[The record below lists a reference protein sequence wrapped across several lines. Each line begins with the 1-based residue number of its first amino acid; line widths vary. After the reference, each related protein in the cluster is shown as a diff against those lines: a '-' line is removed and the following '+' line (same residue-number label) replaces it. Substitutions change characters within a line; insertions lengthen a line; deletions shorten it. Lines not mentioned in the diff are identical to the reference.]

1 MCKILSISRASY
13 YKWLHHKETAEEKE
27 NKQIMEWIL
36 EFDEK
41 YKHTLG
47 YRRMRN
53 YINREKNKSYSKKRI
68 HRLMKLLGVK
78 SVIRRKKNTY
88 KPSKPEAVA
97 ENILA
102 RDFAATRPNEKWA
115 TDVTEFKIPETSKKL
130 YLSAIIDLY
139 DRSIIAHMLSTRNDN
154 FLVFETYKR
163 AIATNPDAKPILHS
177 DRGFQ
182 YTSSVFQS
190 MLKAQGVI
198 QSMSRVSRCI
208 DNGPTEGFWGIIKSE
223 MYYVESHETEEDLRQ
238 AIEDYIYYYNHG
250 RYQERFHNLAPLEVR
265 EAALNTEYPQQYPIP
280 ENKRIAAYWA
290 SIEAKKSA

>member
-1 MCKILSISRASY
+1 
-13 YKWLHHKETAEEKE
+13 
-27 NKQIMEWIL
+27 MEWIL

-163 AIATNPDAKPILHS
+163 AIAANPDAKPILHS

-182 YTSSVFQS
+182 YTSPVFQS

>member
-1 MCKILSISRASY
+1 MCKVLSISRASY

-41 YKHTLG
+41 YKRTLG

-53 YINREKNKSYSKKRI
+53 YINREKNKNYSKKRI

-78 SVIRRKKNTY
+78 SVIRRKKNIY
-88 KPSKPEAVA
+88 KPSKPEVVA
-97 ENILA
+97 ENVLA

-154 FLVFETYKR
+154 VLVFETYKS
-163 AIATNPDAKPILHS
+163 AIVANPDAKPILHS

-182 YTSSVFQS
+182 YTSPAFQS
-190 MLKAQGVI
+190 MLKAQGMV

-223 MYYVESHETEEDLRQ
+223 MYYIESHETEEDLRQ

-250 RYQERFHNLAPLEVR
+250 RYQERYNNLAPLEVR
-265 EAALNTEYPQQYPIP
+265 AAALATEYPQQYPIP
-280 ENKRIAAYWA
+280 ENRKIAAYWA

>member
-1 MCKILSISRASY
+1 
-13 YKWLHHKETAEEKE
+13 
-27 NKQIMEWIL
+27 MEWIL
-36 EFDEK
+36 AFDEK

-53 YINREKNKSYSKKRI
+53 YINREKEKNYSKKRV

-88 KPSKPEAVA
+88 KPSKPETVA

-139 DRSIIAHMLSTRNDN
+139 DRSIIAYMLSTRNDN
-154 FLVFETYKR
+154 FLVFETYKS
-163 AIATNPDAKPILHS
+163 AIAANPDAKPILHS

-182 YTSSVFQS
+182 YTSPVFQS
-190 MLKAQGVI
+190 MLKTQGVV

-250 RYQERFHNLAPLEVR
+250 RYQERYNNLAPLEVR
-265 EAALNTEYPQQYPIP
+265 AAALTSEHPQQYPIP
-280 ENKRIAAYWA
+280 VNKKIAAYWA

>member
-1 MCKILSISRASY
+1 
-13 YKWLHHKETAEEKE
+13 
-27 NKQIMEWIL
+27 MEWIL

-88 KPSKPEAVA
+88 KPSKPETVA

-115 TDVTEFKIPETSKKL
+115 TDVTEFKIPETSRKL

-163 AIATNPDAKPILHS
+163 AIAANPDAKPILHS

-190 MLKAQGVI
+190 MLNAQGVI

-238 AIEDYIYYYNHG
+238 AIEAYIYYYNHG
-250 RYQERFHNLAPLEVR
+250 RYQERFNNLAPLEVR
-265 EAALNTEYPQQYPIP
+265 EAALNAEYPQQYPIP

-290 SIEAKKSA
+290 SIEGKKGA

>member
-1 MCKILSISRASY
+1 MCKILTISRASY
-13 YKWLHHKETAEEKE
+13 YKWLHHKETSEEKE

-36 EFDEK
+36 EFGEK

-53 YINREKNKSYSKKRI
+53 YINREKNKNYSKKRI
-68 HRLMKLLGVK
+68 HRLMKLLGEK

-102 RDFAATRPNEKWA
+102 RDFVATRPNEKWA

-154 FLVFETYKR
+154 VLVFETYKS
-163 AIATNPDAKPILHS
+163 AIVANPDAKPILHS

-182 YTSSVFQS
+182 YTSPIFQS
-190 MLKAQGVI
+190 MLRAQGVV

-250 RYQERFHNLAPLEVR
+250 RYQERYNNLAPLEVR
-265 EAALNTEYPQQYPIP
+265 AAALASEQPQQYPIP
-280 ENKRIAAYWA
+280 VNKKIATYWA

>member
-1 MCKILSISRASY
+1 MCKVLSISRASY

-27 NKQIMEWIL
+27 NKQIMKWIL
-36 EFDEK
+36 EYDEK
-41 YKHTLG
+41 HKHTLG

-53 YINREKNKSYSKKRI
+53 YINREKNKSYCKKRI

-88 KPSKPEAVA
+88 KPSKPEVVA

-115 TDVTEFKIPETSKKL
+115 TDITEFKIPETSKKL

-163 AIATNPDAKPILHS
+163 AIAANPDAKPILHS

-182 YTSSVFQS
+182 YTSPAFQS

-223 MYYVESHETEEDLRQ
+223 MYYLETFKDQNALKS
-238 AIEDYIYYYNHG
+238 AIEKYIHFYNHE
-250 RYQERFHNLAPLEVR
+250 RFQERFGAKTPMEVR
-265 EAALNTEYPQQYPIP
+265 MTALTSDKPALYPIP
-280 ENKRIAAYWA
+280 ENKRIQRYKAKFAA
-290 SIEAKKSA
+290 

>member
-1 MCKILSISRASY
+1 MCKTLSISRASY

-27 NKQIMEWIL
+27 NKQIMAWII

-53 YINREKNKSYSKKRI
+53 YINREKGKHYSKKRI

-88 KPSKPEAVA
+88 KPSSPETVA

-139 DRSIIAHMLSTRNDN
+139 DRSIIAHMISARNDN
-154 FLVFETYKR
+154 ALVFETYKR
-163 AIATNPDAKPILHS
+163 AVAANPDAKPILHS

-182 YTSSVFQS
+182 
-190 MLKAQGVI
+190 
-198 QSMSRVSRCI
+198 
-208 DNGPTEGFWGIIKSE
+208 
-223 MYYVESHETEEDLRQ
+223 
-238 AIEDYIYYYNHG
+238 
-250 RYQERFHNLAPLEVR
+250 
-265 EAALNTEYPQQYPIP
+265 
-280 ENKRIAAYWA
+280 
-290 SIEAKKSA
+290 

>member
-13 YKWLHHKETAEEKE
+13 YKWLHHKETTEEKE

-163 AIATNPDAKPILHS
+163 AIAANPDAKPILHS

-182 YTSSVFQS
+182 YTSPVFQS

-208 DNGPTEGFWGIIKSE
+208 DNGPTEGFWGIISLRCTMLSRMKPKKIFVRLLKITSTITTTA
-223 MYYVESHETEEDLRQ
+223 VTRKDLIIWHLWKCERQ
-238 AIEDYIYYYNHG
+238 
-250 RYQERFHNLAPLEVR
+250 L
-265 EAALNTEYPQQYPIP
+265 
-280 ENKRIAAYWA
+280 
-290 SIEAKKSA
+290 

>member
-1 MCKILSISRASY
+1 
-13 YKWLHHKETAEEKE
+13 
-27 NKQIMEWIL
+27 MEWIL

-41 YKHTLG
+41 HKHTLG

-53 YINREKNKSYSKKRI
+53 YINREKNKNYSKKRI

-102 RDFAATRPNEKWA
+102 RDFAATRPNEKWV

-139 DRSIIAHMLSTRNDN
+139 DRSIIAHMLSNRNDN
-154 FLVFETYKR
+154 VLVFETYKR
-163 AIATNPDAKPILHS
+163 AIAANPDAKPILHS

-182 YTSSVFQS
+182 YTSPAFQS
-190 MLKAQGVI
+190 MLKAQGMV

-250 RYQERFHNLAPLEVR
+250 RYQERYNNLAPLEVR
-265 EAALNTEYPQQYPIP
+265 AAALASEQPQQYPIP
-280 ENKRIAAYWA
+280 VNKKIAAYWA
-290 SIEAKKSA
+290 SIETKKSA

>member
-1 MCKILSISRASY
+1 MCKILTISRASY

-36 EFDEK
+36 ELDEK

-53 YINREKNKSYSKKRI
+53 YINREKGKNYSKKRI

-102 RDFAATRPNEKWA
+102 RDFTATRPNEKWA

-154 FLVFETYKR
+154 VLVFETYKS
-163 AIATNPDAKPILHS
+163 AIAANPDAKPILHS

-182 YTSSVFQS
+182 YTSPAFQS
-190 MLKAQGVI
+190 MLKAQGVV

-223 MYYVESHETEEDLRQ
+223 MYYVESHETEEELRQ

-250 RYQERFHNLAPLEVR
+250 RYQERYNNLAPLEVR
-265 EAALNTEYPQQYPIP
+265 AAALASQQPQQYPIP
-280 ENKRIAAYWA
+280 ENKKIAAYWT